1 MASGVAVGFAHFQR
15 RKARW
20 NGDVADLFAYKFFEL
35 LPLFVSNALRES
47 VEGDAAFV
55 DPVLQLALES

>member
-1 MASGVAVGFAHFQR
+1 M
-15 RKARW
+15 
-20 NGDVADLFAYKFFEL
+20 ADLFAYKFFEL